1 MAHICILN
9 CYVKRRSNLAL
20 LKDRRPSFSS
30 EELYLSL
37 KESSEYIK
45 LYGGVSEIYADRQ
58 IDLPADVILLCFDL
72 WQGVIE
78 DILPELYAVTA
89 EISFPK
95 DAFSFRITADTEKEL
110 LSLHRF
116 YSEAE
121 RLGGRLSLIS
131 EDETVFITLGFGKG
145 GGNI

>member
-1 MAHICILN
+1 
-9 CYVKRRSNLAL
+9 
-20 LKDRRPSFSS
+20 RRPAFSS

-45 LYGGVSEIYADRQ
+45 LYGGVSDVYANESAVMPSD
-58 IDLPADVILLCFDL
+58 ILLLCFDL
-72 WQGVIE
+72 WQSVLE

-95 DAFSFRITADTEKEL
+95 DKFTFKITADTEKEL
-110 LSLHRF
+110 PSLSRF

-121 RLGGRLSLIS
+121 GLGGRLSLIR
-131 EDETVFITLGFGKG
+131 EDETVFITLCFGKG